1 MTDALLKW
9 ADQEWSEG
17 NQKKAYELVELAIK
31 LDPYFGGVAKYYTA
45 LYIHHAGEFKKNK
58 VGGVDLYAV
67 LGFTASNHPSITHDS
82 IKERYSKFAKL
93 VHPNEFPSPM
103 ADGALKLM
111 DMAWAILGNE
121 YSREDYDV
129 CVGLRCPKP
138 RHIDKPVEKSMTK
151 STTADDQRPKVIYV
165 KRCASEGV

>member
-17 NQKKAYELVELAIK
+17 NQKKAYELVEMAIK

-45 LYIHHAGEFKKNK
+45 LYIHHAGEFRKNK
-58 VGGVDLYAV
+58 VGGIDLYAV
-67 LGFTASNHPSITHDS
+67 LGFTAANHPSITHDS

-138 RHIDKPVEKSMTK
+138 RHIDKPVEASMTK
-151 STTADDQRPKVIYV
+151 SNTADQRPKVIYV
-165 KRCASEGV
+165 KRCTPEGV